1 MLNLKITD
9 VIETANSKG
18 IITKVV
24 AEFENK
30 ILLSYQNN
38 TFSISAC
45 DFVDVQPFFAGKS
58 QDDVALI
65 LADKARRKH
74 ILSGASAPFC
84 CQMVE
89 RITLPE
95 SK

>member
-65 LADKARRKH
+65 LADKAIKDDEFRHYAELHLTKTP
-74 ILSGASAPFC
+74 LAVKPS
-84 CQMVE
+84 
-89 RITLPE
+89 
-95 SK
+95 